1 MIVGYARVSTMDQS
15 LDVQMDELTA
25 HGCDRI
31 FQDQAS
37 GTSRARA
44 GLVEMMQFVRD
55 GDTIVVSRLDR
66 FARSLTDLF
75 QLLDELSRK
84 GVAFQCVHQSI
95 DTSSSTGKLTLAILG
110 AVAEFENDIRRER
123 QRAGIAKAKANGVYK
138 GRRAGIDAEQVRAMA
153 AQGFSA
159 ATIARD
165 LCCHRQSVYRVLTA
179 SGARVDLNGGVK
191 PYIDA
196 KQ

>member
-1 MIVGYARVSTMDQS
+1 MIVGYARVSTTDQC
-15 LDVQMDELTA
+15 LDVQMDELSA
-25 HGCDRI
+25 HGCERI

-37 GTSRARA
+37 GTNRDRA
-44 GLVEMMQFVRD
+44 GLIEMLQFVRE
-55 GDTIVVSRLDR
+55 GDSIVVSRLDR

-75 QLLDELSRK
+75 QLLAELSRK

-138 GRRAGIDAEQVRAMA
+138 GRKARIDAERVRELA
-153 AQGFSA
+153 AQGMSA
-159 ATIARD
+159 GAISRE
-165 LCCHRQSVYRVLTA
+165 LGCHRQSVYRMIAAPAGL
-179 SGARVDLNGGVK
+179 
-191 PYIDA
+191 
-196 KQ
+196 

>member
-1 MIVGYARVSTMDQS
+1 MIVGYARVSTTDQC
-15 LDVQMDELTA
+15 LDVQMDELA
-25 HGCDRI
+25 DHGCERI

-44 GLVEMMQFVRD
+44 GLIEMLQFVRD

-75 QLLDELSRK
+75 QLLDELNRK

-95 DTSSSTGKLTLAILG
+95 DTGTSTGKLTLAILG

-123 QRAGIAKAKANGVYK
+123 QRAGIAKAKANGVYR
-138 GRRAGIDAEQVRAMA
+138 GRRAGIDSLRIRKLA
-153 AQGFSA
+153 AQGMSVSA
-159 ATIARD
+159 IASE
-165 LCCHRQSVYRVLTA
+165 LGCHRQSIYRL
-179 SGARVDLNGGVK
+179 
-191 PYIDA
+191 IDA
-196 KQ
+196 MIS

>member
-1 MIVGYARVSTMDQS
+1 MIVGYARVSTTDQS
-15 LDVQMDELTA
+15 LDIQMDELAA

-44 GLVEMMQFVRD
+44 GLVEMLQFVRD

-138 GRRAGIDAEQVRAMA
+138 GRRAGIDAERVKDMA
-153 AQGFSA
+153 AQGMTA
-159 ATIARD
+159 NAIASQ
-165 LCCHRQSVYRVLTA
+165 LGCHRQSVYRVMGKI
-179 SGARVDLNGGVK
+179 SV
-191 PYIDA
+191 PF
-196 KQ
+196 

>member
-1 MIVGYARVSTMDQS
+1 MIVGYARVSTTDQS
-15 LDVQMDELTA
+15 LEVQIDELAA

-37 GTSRARA
+37 GTSRARV
-44 GLVEMMQFVRD
+44 GLLEMIQFVRE

-75 QLLDELSRK
+75 QLLDELGRK

-123 QRAGIAKAKANGVYK
+123 QRAGIAKAKANGIYV
-138 GRRAGIDAEQVRAMA
+138 GRKAGIDPAKIKALAAEGMTAGA
-153 AQGFSA
+153 
-159 ATIARD
+159 IAKEMG
-165 LCCHRQSVYRVLTA
+165 CHRQSVYRLLG
-179 SGARVDLNGGVK
+179 SGSS
-191 PYIDA
+191 
-196 KQ
+196 

>member
-1 MIVGYARVSTMDQS
+1 MIVGYARVSTTDQS
-15 LDVQMDELTA
+15 LDVQMDELAA
-25 HGCDRI
+25 HGCERI

-37 GTSRARA
+37 GTNRARA
-44 GLVEMMQFVRD
+44 GLVEMMQFVRE

-75 QLLDELSRK
+75 QLLDELGRK

-138 GRRAGIDAEQVRAMA
+138 GRRAGIDAKRIRAMA
-153 AQGFSA
+153 DQGMAVSA
-159 ATIARD
+159 IASE
-165 LCCHRQSVYRVLTA
+165 LGCHRQSVYRLMTA
-179 SGARVDLNGGVK
+179 
-191 PYIDA
+191 
-196 KQ
+196 

>member
-1 MIVGYARVSTMDQS
+1 MIVGYARVSTTDQS

-25 HGCDRI
+25 HGCERI

-37 GTSRARA
+37 GTNRDRA
-44 GLVEMMQFVRD
+44 GLIEMLQFVRE
-55 GDTIVVSRLDR
+55 GDSIVVSRLDR

-75 QLLDELSRK
+75 QLLEELSRK

-123 QRAGIAKAKANGVYK
+123 QRAGIAKAKANGIYK

-153 AQGFSA
+153 AQGKSVGA
-159 ATIARD
+159 IASQ
-165 LCCHRQSVYRVLTA
+165 LGCHRQSVYRLLAADSSA
-179 SGARVDLNGGVK
+179 ST
-191 PYIDA
+191 P
-196 KQ
+196 

>member
-1 MIVGYARVSTMDQS
+1 MIVGYARVSTTDQC
-15 LDVQMDELTA
+15 LDVQMDELTV
-25 HGCDRI
+25 HGCERVFEDK
-31 FQDQAS
+31 AS

-123 QRAGIAKAKANGVYK
+123 QRAGIEKAKANGVYR
-138 GRRAGIDAEQVRAMA
+138 GRRAGIDAERVRELA
-153 AQGFSA
+153 AQGMTA
-159 ATIARD
+159 GAIASQ
-165 LCCHRQSVYRVLTA
+165 LGCHRQSVYRLLA
-179 SGARVDLNGGVK
+179 AESSDCPPLNEQRVT
-191 PYIDA
+191 PH
-196 KQ
+196 

>member
-1 MIVGYARVSTMDQS
+1 MIVGYARVSTTDQC
-15 LDVQMDELTA
+15 LDVQMDELGA
-25 HGCDRI
+25 HGCERI

-37 GTSRARA
+37 GTSRDRA
-44 GLVEMMQFVRD
+44 GLIEMLQFVRE

-75 QLLDELSRK
+75 HMLDELSRK

-123 QRAGIAKAKANGVYK
+123 QCSGIAKAKANGVYK
-138 GRRAGIDAEQVRAMA
+138 GRKAGIDAAQVRGLA
-153 AQGFSA
+153 AQGMTVSA
-159 ATIARD
+159 IAGQ
-165 LCCHRQSVYRVLTA
+165 LGCHRQSVYRL
-179 SGARVDLNGGVK
+179 R
-191 PYIDA
+191 
-196 KQ
+196 

>member
-1 MIVGYARVSTMDQS
+1 MIVGYARVSTTDQS
-15 LDVQMDELTA
+15 LDVQIDELSA

-37 GTSRARA
+37 GTSRVRA
-44 GLVEMMQFVRD
+44 GLVEMLQFVRD

-75 QLLDELSRK
+75 QLLDELNRK

-123 QRAGIAKAKANGVYK
+123 QRAGIAKAKANGIYK
-138 GRRAGIDAEQVRAMA
+138 GRCAKIDAERVRVLA
-153 AQGFSA
+153 AQGMAASA
-159 ATIARD
+159 IASE
-165 LCCHRQSVYRVLTA
+165 LGCHRQSAYRLMGTA
-179 SGARVDLNGGVK
+179 S
-191 PYIDA
+191 
-196 KQ
+196 

>member
-1 MIVGYARVSTMDQS
+1 MIVGYARVSTTDQC
-15 LDVQMDELTA
+15 LDVQMDELAA
-25 HGCDRI
+25 HGCERI

-44 GLVEMMQFVRD
+44 GLVEMMQFVRE

-75 QLLDELSRK
+75 QLLDELNCK
-84 GVAFQCVHQSI
+84 GVGFQCVHQSI

-123 QRAGIAKAKANGVYK
+123 QRAGIARAKANGVYK
-138 GRRAGIDAEQVRAMA
+138 GRRASIDATRIKELA
-153 AQGFSA
+153 AQGMTASA
-159 ATIARD
+159 IADD
-165 LCCHRQSVYRVLTA
+165 LGCHRQSVYRLL
-179 SGARVDLNGGVK
+179 G
-191 PYIDA
+191 
-196 KQ
+196 

>member
-1 MIVGYARVSTMDQS
+1 MIVGYARVSTTDQS
-15 LDVQMDELTA
+15 LDVQMDELAT
-25 HGCDRI
+25 HGCERI

-37 GTSRARA
+37 GTNRVRA
-44 GLVEMMQFVRD
+44 GLMEMMQFVRE

-123 QRAGIAKAKANGVYK
+123 QRAGIAKAKANGVYR
-138 GRRAGIDAEQVRAMA
+138 GRRASIDSARVKEFV
-153 AQGFSA
+153 AQGMTASA
-159 ATIARD
+159 IASE
-165 LCCHRQSVYRVLTA
+165 LGCHRQSVYRHMA
-179 SGARVDLNGGVK
+179 ACCIPN
-191 PYIDA
+191 
-196 KQ
+196 Q

>member
-1 MIVGYARVSTMDQS
+1 MTSDGQAPDPKVTGANMIVGYARVSTTDQS
-15 LDVQMDELTA
+15 LDVQMDELAA
-25 HGCDRI
+25 HDCDRI

-44 GLVEMMQFVRD
+44 GLVEMMQFVRE

-75 QLLDELSRK
+75 QLLDELNRK
-84 GVAFQCVHQSI
+84 SVAFQCVHQSI

-123 QRAGIAKAKANGVYK
+123 QRAGIAKAKANGIYK
-138 GRRAGIDAEQVRAMA
+138 GRRAGIDAERIKELAV
-153 AQGFSA
+153 QGMTASA
-159 ATIARD
+159 IASE
-165 LCCHRQSVYRVLTA
+165 LGCHRQSVYRLLA
-179 SGARVDLNGGVK
+179 A
-191 PYIDA
+191 
-196 KQ
+196 

>member
-1 MIVGYARVSTMDQS
+1 MTSDGQAPDPKVTGANMIVGYARVSTTDQS
-15 LDVQMDELTA
+15 LDVQMDELAA
-25 HGCDRI
+25 HGCERI

-44 GLVEMMQFVRD
+44 GLAEMLQFVRE
-55 GDTIVVSRLDR
+55 GDVIVVSRLDR

-75 QLLDELSRK
+75 QMLDEMNRK

-138 GRRAGIDAEQVRAMA
+138 GRRAGIDIERVRALA
-153 AQGFSA
+153 DQGMTA
-159 ATIARD
+159 GAIASQFG
-165 LCCHRQSVYRVLTA
+165 CHRQSVYRIV
-179 SGARVDLNGGVK
+179 GHGV
-191 PYIDA
+191 
-196 KQ
+196 